1 LLDCF
6 DTAEAKS
13 YLLRLDA
20 PIVLALPVSALGSIP
35 ISVTSL
41 TLENTGAIVVLIVL
55 ACEACFAGLSCILV
69 CHMRIVF

>member
-6 DTAEAKS
+6 ETAEAKS
-13 YLLRLDA
+13 YLLRLNA

-35 ISVTSL
+35 ISVARL

-55 ACEACFAGLSCILV
+55 ACEACFAGLFGVLV
-69 CHMRIVF
+69 SHMRIIF